1 MIQRYSRPGRVE
13 GARGLHAF
21 CFRRGRGV
29 SGGACDPTLQANEGE
44 AAEADHSLR
53 RGSRPKGTTD
63 PLKRAGLVG
72 PLLTL
77 LKTSLLLLIAGALG
91 AGCGFGGGG
100 ALTLGYL
107 GWDENVA
114 NSYLTKVLLQEELG
128 YDNVE
133 LKLAEDVGPVYE
145 DLIEGETDAFLDAWM
160 PNHEQFVKG
169 GRGRIEVS
177 KEPWYVDPTRYGIA
191 VPAYMKDVRSI
202 SDLDSSGT
210 DMITGIEPGAVLMK
224 KIETDVV
231 PRYDLQSSLVGAT
244 TPAMLAELE
253 QAYSMEEPFVFL
265 AWSPHWMNQEY
276 EFRYLSDPKNA
287 MGSVD
292 APQTLHSVTREG
304 FAEDKPDAYAFIN
317 AMRLDEDQVG
327 SLELA
332 INEAEDPE
340 AGVSRWLEEK
350 ENRDLVRPWIEAAK
364 NAQEEL

>member
-1 MIQRYSRPGRVE
+1 M
-13 GARGLHAF
+13 
-21 CFRRGRGV
+21 
-29 SGGACDPTLQANEGE
+29 QATEGE
-44 AAEADHSLR
+44 AAEAAHSLR
-53 RGSRPKGTTD
+53 RGNLPRGTNDSPNKTGM
-63 PLKRAGLVG
+63 AG
-72 PLLTL
+72 PLLKL
-77 LKTSLLLLIAGALG
+77 LMTSLLLVAGALT

-100 ALTLGYL
+100 DLTLGYL

-114 NSYLTKVLLQEELG
+114 NSYLTEMLLEEELG
-128 YDNVE
+128 YENVE
-133 LKLAEDVGPVYE
+133 LKLADDVGPVYRG
-145 DLIEGETDAFLDAWM
+145 LIEGETDAFLDAWM
-160 PNHEQFVKG
+160 PNHEQFLKR

-177 KEPWYVDPTRYGIA
+177 RVPWYVDPTRYGIA
-191 VPAYMKDVRSI
+191 VPDYMQDVRSI

-231 PRYDLQSSLVGAT
+231 PRHQLQSSLVEAT

-265 AWSPHWMNQEY
+265 AWSPYWMNQEY
-276 EFRYLSDPKNA
+276 EFHYLSDLKNA

-304 FAEDKPDAYAFIN
+304 FAEDEPVAYALIK

-340 AGVSRWLEEK
+340 TGVSRWLEEK
-350 ENRDLVRPWIEAAK
+350 ENRELVRPWIEAAK
-364 NAQEEL
+364 NAQEE

>member
-1 MIQRYSRPGRVE
+1 M
-13 GARGLHAF
+13 HF

-29 SGGACDPTLQANEGE
+29 SGGAYDPTLQANEGE
-44 AAEADHSLR
+44 AAEADYSLR
-53 RGSRPKGTTD
+53 RDSRPKRTSN
-63 PLKRAGLVG
+63 PPKRAGMVE
-72 PLLTL
+72 LLLIL
-77 LKTSLLLLIAGALG
+77 LKTSLLLLIAGVLG

-100 ALTLGYL
+100 ELTLGYL

-114 NSYLTKVLLQEELG
+114 NSNLTKVLLVEELG
-128 YDNVE
+128 YENVE
-133 LKLAEDVGPVYE
+133 LKLADGVGAVYR

-160 PNHEQFVKG
+160 PNHEQFVERG
-169 GRGRIEVS
+169 QGRIEVS

-191 VPAYMKDVRSI
+191 VPDYMQDVRSI
-202 SDLDSSGT
+202 SDLDTSGT
-210 DMITGIEPGAVLMK
+210 DMITGIEPGTVLMN

-231 PRYDLQSSLVGAT
+231 PRYQLQSSLVEAT

-304 FAEDKPDAYAFIN
+304 FAENETVAYALIN
-317 AMRLDEDQVG
+317 AMRLDEDQIG

-340 AGVSRWLEEK
+340 AGVRRWLEEK
-350 ENRDLVRPWIEAAK
+350 KNRELVQPWIEAAK
-364 NAQEEL
+364 NAQEE

>member
-1 MIQRYSRPGRVE
+1 M
-13 GARGLHAF
+13 A
-21 CFRRGRGV
+21 
-29 SGGACDPTLQANEGE
+29 
-44 AAEADHSLR
+44 
-53 RGSRPKGTTD
+53 
-63 PLKRAGLVG
+63 G
-72 PLLTL
+72 PLLKL
-77 LKTSLLLLIAGALG
+77 LMTSLLLAAGALT

-100 ALTLGYL
+100 DLTLGYL

-114 NSYLTKVLLQEELG
+114 NSYLTEVLLEEELG
-128 YDNVE
+128 YENVE
-133 LKLAEDVGPVYE
+133 LKLADDVGPVYR

-160 PNHEQFVKG
+160 PNHEQFLKR

-177 KEPWYVDPTRYGIA
+177 REPWYVDPTRYGIA
-191 VPAYMKDVRSI
+191 VPDYMQDVRSI

-231 PRYDLQSSLVGAT
+231 PRYQLQSSLVEAT

-304 FAEDKPDAYAFIN
+304 FAEDEPVAYALIN

-340 AGVSRWLEEK
+340 TGVSRWLEEK
-350 ENRDLVRPWIEAAK
+350 ENRELVRPWIEAAK
-364 NAQEEL
+364 NAQEE

>member
-1 MIQRYSRPGRVE
+1 
-13 GARGLHAF
+13 
-21 CFRRGRGV
+21 
-29 SGGACDPTLQANEGE
+29 
-44 AAEADHSLR
+44 
-53 RGSRPKGTTD
+53 
-63 PLKRAGLVG
+63 
-72 PLLTL
+72 
-77 LKTSLLLLIAGALG
+77 
-91 AGCGFGGGG
+91 
-100 ALTLGYL
+100 
-107 GWDENVA
+107 
-114 NSYLTKVLLQEELG
+114 
-128 YDNVE
+128 
-133 LKLAEDVGPVYE
+133 
-145 DLIEGETDAFLDAWM
+145 M
-160 PNHEQFVKG
+160 PNHEQFLKR

-177 KEPWYVDPTRYGIA
+177 REPWYVDPTRYGIA
-191 VPAYMKDVRSI
+191 VPDYMQDVRSI

-231 PRYDLQSSLVGAT
+231 PRYQLQSSLVEAT

-304 FAEDKPDAYAFIN
+304 FAEDEPVAYALIK

-340 AGVSRWLEEK
+340 TGVSRWLEEK
-350 ENRDLVRPWIEAAK
+350 ENRELVRPWIEAAK
-364 NAQEEL
+364 NAQEE

>member
-1 MIQRYSRPGRVE
+1 
-13 GARGLHAF
+13 
-21 CFRRGRGV
+21 
-29 SGGACDPTLQANEGE
+29 LQANEGE
-44 AAEADHSLR
+44 AAEADHSLG

-63 PLKRAGLVG
+63 PSNKTGMVG
-72 PLLTL
+72 PLQIL
-77 LKTSLLLLIAGALG
+77 LKTPLLLLAVGALG

-100 ALTLGYL
+100 DLTLGYL

-114 NSYLTKVLLQEELG
+114 NSYLTKVLLEEELG
-128 YDNVE
+128 YENVE
-133 LKLAEDVGPVYE
+133 LKLADDVGPVYK
-145 DLIEGETDAFLDAWM
+145 DLIEGETEAFLDAWM
-160 PNHEQFVKG
+160 PNHEQFVER

-191 VPAYMKDVRSI
+191 VPEYMQDVRSI

-231 PRYDLQSSLVGAT
+231 PRYQLQSSLVGAT

-304 FAEDKPDAYAFIN
+304 FAQDEPVAYALIN

-340 AGVSRWLEEK
+340 AGVSRWLEDK
-350 ENRDLVRPWIEAAK
+350 ENRELVRPWIEAAK
-364 NAQEEL
+364 NAQEE

>member
-1 MIQRYSRPGRVE
+1 MS
-13 GARGLHAF
+13 
-21 CFRRGRGV
+21 C
-29 SGGACDPTLQANEGE
+29 GACDPALQADEGE
-44 AAEADHSLR
+44 AAEADYSLR
-53 RGSRPKGTTD
+53 RGSRPKGANG
-63 PLKRAGLVG
+63 PPKGAGLVG

-77 LKTSLLLLIAGALG
+77 LKASVLLLIAGALG
-91 AGCGFGGGG
+91 AGCGLGGGG
-100 ALTLGYL
+100 DLTLGYL

-114 NSYLTKVLLQEELG
+114 NSNLTKVLLEEELG
-128 YDNVE
+128 YENVE
-133 LKLAEDVGPVYE
+133 LKLADGVGAVYR

-160 PNHEQFVKG
+160 PNHEQFVEG
-169 GRGRIEVS
+169 GQGRIEVS

-191 VPAYMKDVRSI
+191 VPDYMQDVRSI

-231 PRYDLQSSLVGAT
+231 PRYHLRSSLVEAT

-253 QAYSMEEPFVFL
+253 QAYGMEEPFVFL

-304 FAEDKPDAYAFIN
+304 FSGREPAAYALIN

-332 INEAEDPE
+332 INEAKDPE
-340 AGVSRWLEEK
+340 AGVRRWLEVK
-350 ENRDLVRPWIEAAK
+350 ENRELVRPWIEAAK
-364 NAQEEL
+364 NAQEE

>member
-1 MIQRYSRPGRVE
+1 MR
-13 GARGLHAF
+13 F
-21 CFRRGRGV
+21 CFRRGRGM
-29 SGGACDPTLQANEGE
+29 SGGACDPALRADEGE
-44 AAEADHSLR
+44 AAEADHSLE
-53 RGSRPKGTTD
+53 RGCRPKGAD
-63 PLKRAGLVG
+63 GPPKRTGPVG
-72 PLLTL
+72 RLLAL
-77 LKTSLLLLIAGALG
+77 LKASVLLLIAGALVV
-91 AGCGFGGGG
+91 GCGFGGGG
-100 ALTLGYL
+100 DLTLGYL

-114 NSYLTKVLLQEELG
+114 NSNLTKVLLEEELG
-128 YDNVE
+128 YENVE
-133 LKLAEDVGPVYE
+133 LKLADGVGAVYR

-160 PNHEQFVKG
+160 PNHEQFVEG
-169 GRGRIEVS
+169 GGGRIEVS
-177 KEPWYVDPTRYGIA
+177 EEPWYVDPTRYGIA
-191 VPAYMKDVRSI
+191 VPDYMQDVRSI

-231 PRYDLQSSLVGAT
+231 PRYHLRSSLVEAT

-304 FAEDKPDAYAFIN
+304 FSEREPAAFALIN

-332 INEAEDPE
+332 INEAKDPE
-340 AGVSRWLEEK
+340 KGVRRWLEVK
-350 ENRDLVRPWIEAAK
+350 ENRELVRPWIEAAK
-364 NAQEEL
+364 NAQEE

>member
-1 MIQRYSRPGRVE
+1 
-13 GARGLHAF
+13 
-21 CFRRGRGV
+21 
-29 SGGACDPTLQANEGE
+29 
-44 AAEADHSLR
+44 
-53 RGSRPKGTTD
+53 
-63 PLKRAGLVG
+63 
-72 PLLTL
+72 
-77 LKTSLLLLIAGALG
+77 
-91 AGCGFGGGG
+91 
-100 ALTLGYL
+100 
-107 GWDENVA
+107 
-114 NSYLTKVLLQEELG
+114 VLLEEELG

-133 LKLAEDVGPVYE
+133 LKLADDVGPVYK

-160 PNHEQFVKG
+160 PNHEQFVEG

-191 VPAYMKDVRSI
+191 VPDYMKDVRSI

-253 QAYSMEEPFVFL
+253 QAYSMKEPFVFL

-304 FAEDKPDAYAFIN
+304 LAEDEPAAYALIN
-317 AMRLDEDQVG
+317 AMRLDEDQIG

-332 INEAEDPE
+332 INEAEDSE
-340 AGVSRWLEEK
+340 KGVSRWLEGK
-350 ENRDLVRPWIEAAK
+350 ENRELVRPWIEAAK
-364 NAQEEL
+364 NAQEE

>member
-1 MIQRYSRPGRVE
+1 MHFRS
-13 GARGLHAF
+13 
-21 CFRRGRGV
+21 RRGRGV
-29 SGGACDPTLQANEGE
+29 GGGACDPTLLANEGE
-44 AAEADHSLR
+44 AAETDCSIG
-53 RGSRPKGTTD
+53 RGSHPKEASD
-63 PLKRAGLVG
+63 PPKRTGLLG

-100 ALTLGYL
+100 DLTLGYL

-114 NSYLTKVLLQEELG
+114 NSYLTKVLLEEELG

-133 LKLAEDVGPVYE
+133 LKLADDVGLVYK

-160 PNHEQFVKG
+160 PNHEQFVEG
-169 GRGRIEVS
+169 GEGQIEVS
-177 KEPWYVDPTRYGIA
+177 REPWYVDPTRYGIA
-191 VPAYMKDVRSI
+191 VPDYMQNVRSI
-202 SDLDSSGT
+202 SDLNSSGT

-231 PRYDLQSSLVGAT
+231 PRYQLHSSLVEAT

-253 QAYSMEEPFVFL
+253 HAYSMEEPFVFL

-292 APQTLHSVTREG
+292 SPQTLHSVTRKDLAKDEP
-304 FAEDKPDAYAFIN
+304 AAYALIN
-317 AMRLDEDQVG
+317 AMKLDEDQVG
-327 SLELA
+327 SLELT
-332 INEAEDPE
+332 INKAEDPE
-340 AGVSRWLEEK
+340 VGVRRWLEAK
-350 ENRDLVRPWIEAAK
+350 ENRELVRPWVEAAK
-364 NAQEEL
+364 NAQEE

>member
-1 MIQRYSRPGRVE
+1 
-13 GARGLHAF
+13 
-21 CFRRGRGV
+21 
-29 SGGACDPTLQANEGE
+29 LQANEGE
-44 AAEADHSLR
+44 AAEADHSLG
-53 RGSRPKGTTD
+53 RGSRPKGTTH
-63 PLKRAGLVG
+63 PSNKTGMVG
-72 PLLTL
+72 PLQIL
-77 LKTSLLLLIAGALG
+77 LKTPLLLLAVGALG

-100 ALTLGYL
+100 DLTLGYL

-114 NSYLTKVLLQEELG
+114 NSYLTKVLLEEELG
-128 YDNVE
+128 YENVE
-133 LKLAEDVGPVYE
+133 LKLADDVGPVYK
-145 DLIEGETDAFLDAWM
+145 DLIEGETEAFLDAWM
-160 PNHEQFVKG
+160 PNHEQFVER

-191 VPAYMKDVRSI
+191 VPEYMQDVRSI

-231 PRYDLQSSLVGAT
+231 SRYQLQSSLVGAT

-304 FAEDKPDAYAFIN
+304 FAEDEPVAYALIN

-340 AGVSRWLEEK
+340 AGVSRWLEDK
-350 ENRDLVRPWIEAAK
+350 ENRELVRPWIEAAK
-364 NAQEEL
+364 NAQEE

>member
-1 MIQRYSRPGRVE
+1 M
-13 GARGLHAF
+13 
-21 CFRRGRGV
+21 
-29 SGGACDPTLQANEGE
+29 QATEGE
-44 AAEADHSLR
+44 DAEADHSLR
-53 RGSRPKGTTD
+53 RGNLPRGTNDSPNKTGM
-63 PLKRAGLVG
+63 AG
-72 PLLTL
+72 PLLKL
-77 LKTSLLLLIAGALG
+77 LMTSLLLLAAGALT

-100 ALTLGYL
+100 DLTLGYL

-114 NSYLTKVLLQEELG
+114 NSYLTEVLLEEELG
-128 YDNVE
+128 YENVE
-133 LKLAEDVGPVYE
+133 LKLADDVGPVYR

-160 PNHEQFVKG
+160 PNHEQFLKR

-177 KEPWYVDPTRYGIA
+177 REPWYVDPTRYGIA
-191 VPAYMKDVRSI
+191 VPDYMQDVRSI

-231 PRYDLQSSLVGAT
+231 PRYQLQSSLVEAT

-304 FAEDKPDAYAFIN
+304 FAEDEPVAYALIK

-340 AGVSRWLEEK
+340 TGVSRWLEEK
-350 ENRDLVRPWIEAAK
+350 ENRELVRPWIEAAK
-364 NAQEEL
+364 NAQEE